1 MNILWLQSAGCG
13 GCTMSLL
20 CAEDPGLMDLMDGAG
35 LEFLWHPSL
44 SQATGAE
51 VRRLLSAIEADEQE
65 LDILCIEGSI
75 VRGPRG
81 TGKFQMMA
89 GTGRSMLDWVQSL
102 SGKARHVVAV
112 GTCAT
117 YGGITTAGENPSDAV
132 GVQYDGSHKGGALSA
147 DFTARGGL
155 PVINVAGC
163 PTHPDWVTET
173 LLLLAEDG
181 LSTADLDGLAR
192 PRFYADNLVHHGC
205 PKNEF
210 YEYKASARTLCEMG
224 CMMEH
229 LGCVGTQ
236 AVGDCNIRGWNGEG
250 SCTRAGYPCIN
261 CTAPEFEEPGH
272 GFTETPKFAGIPVGL
287 PSDMPKAWFMALASL
302 SKAATPER
310 IGVNA
315 TSDRI
320 TVPPS
325 LKKPKP

>member
-1 MNILWLQSAGCG
+1 MNLLWLQSAGCG

-20 CAEDPGLMDLMDGAG
+20 CAENPNVYDLLDGAG
-35 LEFLWHPSL
+35 IELLWHPTL
-44 SQATGAE
+44 SEATGAP
-51 VRRLLSAIEADEQE
+51 VRALLEDIEAGRTA

-75 VRGPRG
+75 LRGPGG
-81 TGKFQMMA
+81 TGRFQMLS

-102 SGKARHVVAV
+102 APLARHVVAV

-117 YGGITTAGENPSDAV
+117 YGGVTSAGENPADAV
-132 GVQYDGSHKGGALSA
+132 GVQYDGAHPGGALA
-147 DFTARGGL
+147 AGFTARGGL

-173 LLLLAEDG
+173 LLLLAAGALDAGG
-181 LSTADLDGLAR
+181 LDALAR
-192 PRFYADNLVHHGC
+192 PRFYADHLVHHGC
-205 PKNEF
+205 SKNEF
-210 YEYKASARTLCEMG
+210 YEYKASAVGLSDMG
-224 CMMEH
+224 CLMEH

-250 SCTRAGYPCIN
+250 SCTNAGYPCIN

-302 SKAATPER
+302 SKAATPR
-310 IGVNA
+310 RLGVNA

-320 TVPPS
+320 KVPPS
-325 LKKPKP
+325 SKKPGA